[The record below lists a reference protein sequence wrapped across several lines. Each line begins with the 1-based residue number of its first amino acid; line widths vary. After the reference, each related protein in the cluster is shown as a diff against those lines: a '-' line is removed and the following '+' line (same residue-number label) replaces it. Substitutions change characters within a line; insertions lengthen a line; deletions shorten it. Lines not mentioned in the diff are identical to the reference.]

1 MIGGEAASDCVAQR
15 VVIWAPAQGD
25 HQGRVMGYV
34 DVKSSLLIAFTLASG
49 ELCDKSEMKQVF
61 QQ

>member
-1 MIGGEAASDCVAQR
+1 
-15 VVIWAPAQGD
+15 
-25 HQGRVMGYV
+25 MGYV